1 MANNK
6 TPAFL
11 FYSADFLVGCSDLTM
26 EERGQYITLLCLQHQ
41 KGRLNERTISL
52 SIPNVSQYV
61 LDKFDKD
68 ESGNYYNSR
77 LDAELEKREKF
88 CESQRERILKRWN
101 KENTNGN
108 TNGNTESLPFKY
120 ENENENENK
129 NVNKSI
135 NRIININSLN
145 IDLFNSLWNIYPRK
159 EKKQYALEC
168 FVRLDPSPDLVQTIR
183 LGIERA
189 KKSKNWRDRQFIPHF
204 STYLNQRRWED
215 EIPEDEISSFDTDDF
230 FQAALERSERHIR
243 ERLQK

>member
-1 MANNK
+1 MANK
-6 TPAFL
+6 DPAFL
-11 FYSADFLVGCSDLTM
+11 FYSADFIVGVSDLTM

-41 KGRLNERTISL
+41 KGRLNKRTIDL

-68 ESGNYYNSR
+68 ENGLYYNKR
-77 LDAELEKREKF
+77 VEEEIEKRNKYITA
-88 CESQRERILKRWN
+88 QRE
-101 KENTNGN
+101 NGAKGGRPKTRGFELAKAKQN
-108 TNGNTESLPFKY
+108 PS
-120 ENENENENK
+120 ENENENK

-145 IDLFNSLWNIYPRK
+145 IDLFNSLWSIYPRK

-189 KKSKNWRDRQFIPHF
+189 KKSKNWTKIEFIPHF

-230 FQAALERSERHIR
+230 FQVALERSERHIR
-243 ERLQK
+243 ERSQK

>member
-1 MANNK
+1 
-6 TPAFL
+6 
-11 FYSADFLVGCSDLTM
+11 M
-26 EERGQYITLLCLQHQ
+26 EERGQYITLMCLQHQ
-41 KGRLNERTISL
+41 KGRLNKRTINL
-52 SIPNVSQYV
+52 SIPNISSYV
-61 LDKFDKD
+61 LEKFDID
-68 ESGNYYNSR
+68 DNGLYYNKR
-77 LDAELEKREKF
+77 LDFEINKRAEYSKSRSENVK
-88 CESQRERILKRWN
+88 KRWE
-101 KENTNGN
+101 KEKSINTYVSENEYICN
-108 TNGNTESLPFKY
+108 TQADTQAIHS
-120 ENENENENK
+120 ENENENK